1 MKKRII
7 PSLLLSGGATNVCLS
22 QQFSPWRT
30 VGTLAQQL
38 KLHVSRQCDELL
50 VVNINKNKLADFALP
65 PRLPQLI
72 SRNVDIPIS
81 YAGGI
86 RTAQSASQCI
96 NQSFDKVFLTSSFI
110 QDPSELISISSV
122 LGVQSV
128 GVSLPYRFDLVSRK
142 RFVWDYATGSLL
154 KDKTLVDSILMAVDC
169 GAGEIYLHSVDRDGS
184 LEGLDEEILSLLQE
198 LQLSVPCL
206 LGGGAGSPAHFSS
219 VLSSEFVQ
227 GVVASSIFS
236 LTEET
241 PATIRDYCLMQG
253 IPMRRV

>member
-50 VVNINKNKLADFALP
+50 VININKSVSSEFSLP
-65 PRLPQLI
+65 SRLSQLI
-72 SRNVDIPIS
+72 SKNVDIPIS
-81 YAGGI
+81 YSGGI
-86 RTAQSASQCI
+86 NCALSAAQCI

-110 QDPSELISISSV
+110 HDPSELTSISSV

-128 GVSLPYRFDLVSRK
+128 GVSLPYKFDPASQK
-142 RFVWDYATGSLL
+142 RYLWDYVTGSLL
-154 KDKTLVDSILMAVDC
+154 KNMPLADSVLKAVEC
-169 GAGEIYLHSVDRDGS
+169 GAGEIYLHSVDRDGL
-184 LEGLDEEILSLLQE
+184 LEGLDEAILPLLQE

-206 LGGGAGSPAHFSS
+206 LGGGVAR
-219 VLSSEFVQ
+219 LSISLMFYVPNLFKELLLVQSFHLLRKLQQLFVNI
-227 GVVASSIFS
+227 V
-236 LTEET
+236 
-241 PATIRDYCLMQG
+241 
-253 IPMRRV
+253 